1 MPKCFNQYFH
11 LCCEGSTQKTSTA
24 RDHPFSFR
32 VRGGKDVLQESH
44 SQTCESRLL
53 SCAFKADCGEWGIP
67 ISILNLPVSGLKV
80 FQGRWH
86 KLSGFFCHACLL
98 SSFWMINCFIFL
110 FALLH
115 FISDKCGSYSGC
127 LCTFV
132 PSCVSLPQPPAAARW
147 AARGPGSLR
156 EFDQSL
162 KLPRWIIKGYA
173 HVFLSKQARTAK
185 PE

>member
-1 MPKCFNQYFH
+1 M
-11 LCCEGSTQKTSTA
+11 CCRKATA
-24 RDHPFSFR
+24 RLVKVDYCPVLLKLTVVSEEFPSASLIFLS
-32 VRGGKDVLQESH
+32 VGWKSSRGGGTSYQ
-44 SQTCESRLL
+44 
-53 SCAFKADCGEWGIP
+53 
-67 ISILNLPVSGLKV
+67 VSFAML
-80 FQGRWH
+80 
-86 KLSGFFCHACLL
+86 ACSL

-115 FISDKCGSYSGC
+115 FISDKCVSYSGC

-162 KLPRWIIKGYA
+162 KLPKWIIKGYA
-173 HVFLSKQARTAK
+173 HVLLSKQARTAK